1 MHLLICRCTK
11 ICLFQGEKKKT
22 LEEDLSIA
30 LDLKSVYSGE
40 IDQCGFVRI
49 Q

>member
-1 MHLLICRCTK
+1 MAHIPNVAILYTY
-11 ICLFQGEKKKT
+11 KKKT